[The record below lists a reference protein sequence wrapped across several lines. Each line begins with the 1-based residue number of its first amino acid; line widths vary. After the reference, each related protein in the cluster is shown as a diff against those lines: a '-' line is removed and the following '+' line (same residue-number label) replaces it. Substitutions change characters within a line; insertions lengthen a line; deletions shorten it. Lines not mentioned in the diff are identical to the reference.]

1 MIIPDY
7 KDRENEGNGLYY
19 YRARY
24 YNSLLQR
31 FVSEDPI
38 GFRGGINKYSYVAN
52 SPLNWVDA
60 FGTDKNKKGCPD
72 VPFHP
77 GGADIDK
84 NIAEEESNAPLLPN
98 LLGAPLVLED
108 FYQKVRNHGPWDYK
122 QGWTLNDYGSLDRQS
137 PFEDF
142 GNFNYG
148 ATAAALGVPESAAL
162 RLAGWASTR
171 SDPSRSQQLGHWWG
185 GPPYGD
191 DPADQVQIMLGYDY
205 YNKGCHQ

>member
-1 MIIPDY
+1 MNCFTYTGRDL
-7 KDRENEGNGLYY
+7 DATGLY

-24 YNSLLQR
+24 YHPQLQR
-31 FVSEDPI
+31 FISEDPI

-60 FGTDKNKKGCPD
+60 FGTDKKKQGCPD

-98 LLGAPLVLED
+98 IFGAPLVLED

-122 QGWTLNDYGSLDRQS
+122 QNRTLNDFGSLDIAS

-142 GNFNYG
+142 GNFNFG
-148 ATAAALGVPESAAL
+148 ATAAALGIPENVAL
-162 RLAGWASTR
+162 RGAGYAGQRAVGNSALDSLETA
-171 SDPSRSQQLGHWWG
+171 LGRA
-185 GPPYGD
+185 PFGD
-191 DPADQVQIMLGYDY
+191 DPADQIQIKLGYDY
-205 YNKGCHQ
+205 YRNGCHQ